1 MSLPAFGIRNP
12 VPVNLLMV
20 AVLVIG
26 VYAALTMRREFFPE
40 VDSQAAYVTVVYPGA
55 SPEEIE
61 QSIVFKVEDALA
73 GVDEIKQ
80 LKASIREGS
89 ASIVTEFE
97 DGTDVAKILD
107 EIERTI
113 DQLQD
118 LPRDAERIQVTE
130 LIPNMPVL
138 QLNLWGN
145 ANEEELKRGIR
156 RIKQD
161 LESLPGM
168 GSLMESGVRG
178 YEISVEVDSDS
189 LLQNGLS
196 PPLVSQAISAWMAD
210 LPSGVLKTQQG
221 SINVRTVGVDVQADA
236 IEGIILRADPDGSL
250 LTVGDVADVREG
262 YVDTDVIQRFNGL
275 PGVNLTIFRE
285 GSQDAIEIAGM
296 AKAYVNGR
304 NQQPF
309 GGTLLDRFMESSN
322 WQAWSLGAVSLD
334 ELPGT
339 LTTSTDLSRFIE
351 GRLDLLKRNAL
362 QGAGLVFLA
371 LFLVLNIRTSIWV
384 MVGLVTAICGTLLAM
399 YFGGITLNLLTMFG
413 LLVTLGMLTDDAIVV
428 AENIQAETDKGGD
441 SDAASIKAA
450 NQVAWPVLGTV
461 STSIVAFLPL
471 MFVKGQVGELL
482 GALPLVV
489 LCALAASYIESILIL
504 PSHMAQS
511 VRRHRSRRTGPIM
524 ARLEQAC
531 AWRDRTVLGGA
542 INAYSNFTRAALRY
556 RYITTAAALGV
567 LLLSLG
573 MVLGRRVPF
582 VFLPVSDAENLLV
595 DVRMPNGVSI
605 EQTSDF
611 VSRVEEASRQQ
622 PETSSVSTIL
632 GTSFDVGSGQMNPSA
647 ATSGQIFLE
656 LKPIELRER
665 SSAQVI
671 DSIRATLGD
680 VSEADELAFSVLDGG
695 PGGQDITIQVSSP
708 DRESMLGAVG
718 DVEELLERFAGVFG
732 VTNDDVLGQREIQV
746 HLLPGAAALGFTVGD
761 LSQQLRASLYGF
773 EAHVFSESREDID
786 VRVRLARDSRDRLL
800 DLEQMWILSSTG
812 QLVPLSEVAV
822 LTEVSGYSTIR
833 RIDRERTITVTADTD
848 ASTSPEEVYRE
859 MIGPLATI
867 ESSWPDI
874 SIKAGGR
881 QADVTEAFSTLPVA
895 FSAALL
901 MIYIILA
908 WLFASYTQPIAVMI
922 AIPFGFIGVIW
933 GHYLLGFELTFLS
946 LIGAVA
952 LAGIVVN
959 NSLILVDFYN
969 NFRAGG
975 MPLMEALL
983 EAGRRRLRPI
993 VLTTATTILGL
1004 SPLMLEQSFQARFL
1018 IPMAISIT
1026 AGLLS
1031 STVLTLVVLPAII
1044 VILDDVQQVLHRLW
1058 FGRSR
1063 DEPDPNRITPS

>member
-20 AVLVIG
+20 AVLIMG
-26 VYAALTMRREFFPE
+26 IYAALTMRREFFPE
-40 VDSQAAYVTVVYPGA
+40 VDSQAAYVIAVYPGA
-55 SPEEIE
+55 TPEEIE
-61 QSIVFKVEDALA
+61 ESIIFKLEDALW
-73 GVDEIKQ
+73 GIDEIKE
-80 LKASIREGS
+80 LKTSIREGS

-97 DGTDVAKILD
+97 DGADVPKVLD
-107 EIERTI
+107 EIERTV

-130 LIPNMPVL
+130 LIPNMPVI
-138 QLNLWGN
+138 QLNLWGD
-145 ANEEELKRGIR
+145 ADEEELKRGIR

-161 LESLPGM
+161 LESLDGM
-168 GSLMESGVRG
+168 GSLMESGVRA
-178 YEISVEVDSDS
+178 YEISVHVDANS

-196 PPLVSQAISAWMAD
+196 MPLVSRAISAWMDD
-210 LPSGVLKTQQG
+210 LPSGVLKTEQG
-221 SINVRTVGVDVQADA
+221 NINVRTVGVDVQADS
-236 IEGIILRADPDGSL
+236 IEGIILRANPDGSL
-250 LTVGDVADVREG
+250 LTVGDVASVKEG
-262 YVDTDVIQRFNGL
+262 YVDTDLIQRFNGL

-285 GSQDAIEIAGM
+285 GTQDAIEIAGM
-296 AKAYVNGR
+296 AKSYVLGR
-304 NQQPF
+304 NNQPF
-309 GGTLLDRFMESSN
+309 DGSLFDRLMESSN
-322 WQAWSLGAVSLD
+322 WRAWSLGASSLD

-362 QGAGLVFLA
+362 QGAALVFLA

-384 MVGLVTAICGTLLAM
+384 MVGLTTAICGTLLAM

-441 SDAASIKAA
+441 PDEGSIKAA

-489 LCALAASYIESILIL
+489 LCALSASYIESILIL
-504 PSHMAQS
+504 PSHMASS
-511 VRRHRSRRTGPIM
+511 VRRHRGKRVGPII
-524 ARLEQAC
+524 ARLDQAC
-531 AWRDRTVLGGA
+531 AWRDREILGAA
-542 INAYSNFTRAALRY
+542 IRMYSNFTRKALRY
-556 RYITTAAALGV
+556 RYITTSAALAM
-567 LLLSLG
+567 LMLSLG

-595 DVRMPNGVSI
+595 DVRMPTGVSI

-611 VSRVEEASRQQ
+611 VARVEGAARAQ

-632 GTSFDVGSGQMNPSA
+632 GTSFDVGSGQMNPSN

-656 LKPIELRER
+656 LKPIEQRER

-671 DSIRATLGD
+671 DSIRADLGD

-695 PGGQDITIQVSSP
+695 PGGQDITIQVSS
-708 DRESMLGAVG
+708 DNRESMLGAVAE
-718 DVEELLERFAGVFG
+718 VEELLGRFAGIYGIV
-732 VTNDDVLGQREIQV
+732 NDDVLGQREIQV
-746 HLLPGAAALGFTVGD
+746 HLLPGAASLGFTVED

-773 EAHVFSESREDID
+773 EAHVFSASREDID
-786 VRVRLARDSRDRLL
+786 VRVRLGADSRDRLI
-800 DLEQMWILSSTG
+800 DLEQMWVLSPQG
-812 QLVPLSEVAV
+812 QLVPLSEVAF
-822 LTEVSGYSTIR
+822 LKEVSGYSTIKR
-833 RIDRERTITVTADTD
+833 VDRERTITVTGDTD
-848 ASTSPEEVYRE
+848 ATTSPEEVYRE
-859 MIGPLATI
+859 MIAPLERI
-867 ESSWPDI
+867 ETNWPDI

-901 MIYIILA
+901 MIYVILA
-908 WLFASYTQPIAVMI
+908 WLFASYTQPIAVML

-933 GHYLLGFELTFLS
+933 GHYFLDFELTFLS

-969 NFRAGG
+969 RYRAQGL
-975 MPLMEALL
+975 PLMESLIG
-983 EAGRRRLRPI
+983 AGERRLRPI
-993 VLTTATTILGL
+993 ALTTATTILGL

-1044 VILDDVQQVLHRLW
+1044 VILDDIQKVLHRLW
-1058 FGRSR
+1058 YGKPR
-1063 DEPDPNRITPS
+1063 DPDAAAG